1 MHKLNYRELLPTT
14 QENLNK
20 LIRFIC
26 TESYRLSDNFKS
38 MECLVWNINYTDG
51 CIHAHTHT
59 HIWRLRRYEL
69 LPSNT
74 HSTQYGRL
82 HSYPKSIVRFCG
94 RRRLNKIGQIL
105 LTDTFRFDL
114 PYSIGVEEKKQ
125 RVNSRQCRLH
135 QRAHPHR
142 IVIAV
147 GFEQI
152 TLYTPIPMYSMPNQN
167 CEQSI
172 RLFVAF
178 HHNFEI
184 NFDGC
189 AIFRLCVPFFVIYSV
204 SFFFALAAAA
214 AAVIGAVAV
223 CLNECVRSRCG
234 KRSVIGNW

>member
-1 MHKLNYRELLPTT
+1 MPSLEYKLHRRLYTL
-14 QENLNK
+14 
-20 LIRFIC
+20 
-26 TESYRLSDNFKS
+26 SY
-38 MECLVWNINYTDG
+38 I
-51 CIHAHTHT
+51 HTHT
-59 HIWRLRRYEL
+59 HKHIWRLRRYEL

-74 HSTQYGRL
+74 HHTISMPTFY
-82 HSYPKSIVRFCG
+82 SYTETIVRFCG
-94 RRRLNKIGQIL
+94 RRRLNKISQIL

-114 PYSIGVEEKKQ
+114 PYSIGVEEKEQ
-125 RVNSRQCRLH
+125 RVNSRQCRLQ

-152 TLYTPIPMYSMPNQN
+152 TLYTPIPMYSMPNWN

-189 AIFRLCVPFFVIYSV
+189 AIFRLCVPFFVWFIPLIFFLSRCCRCCCMLERMRSV
-204 SFFFALAAAA
+204 SMRKKK
-214 AAVIGAVAV
+214 
-223 CLNECVRSRCG
+223 CD
-234 KRSVIGNW
+234 W